1 MWTDLQYVHSRP
13 IGHFTVVGLVSQSLS
28 EREAEVDTIK
38 PPSFTYKSKF
48 CFKKNCLHKN
58 NMIYIIEK

>member
-38 PPSFTYKSKF
+38 PPSFTYKCKF
-48 CFKKNCLHKN
+48 CF
-58 NMIYIIEK
+58 